1 MSKQKKVHIRHAGM
15 STHREGAVG
24 TDLEVRGEKNKD
36 QECPG
41 LTDDSEAVKW
51 GTGLTRG

>member
-15 STHREGAVG
+15 SAHREGAVG
-24 TDLEVRGEKNKD
+24 TDLEARGEKNKD

-41 LTDDSEAVKW
+41 LTDDSEAVN
-51 GTGLTRG
+51 